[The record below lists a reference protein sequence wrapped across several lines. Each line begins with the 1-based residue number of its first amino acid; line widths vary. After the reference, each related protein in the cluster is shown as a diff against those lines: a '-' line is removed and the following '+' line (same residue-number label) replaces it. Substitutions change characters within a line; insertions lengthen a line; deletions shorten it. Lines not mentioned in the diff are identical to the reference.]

1 MVSEHIV
8 GVRAGPPFTD
18 IMVPRA
24 SSFAATSTRIK
35 IKGGRWWKAKKKAQ
49 KSRLS
54 RRVILAVID
63 PKTLQSMQA
72 TNDACA
78 SNQVFSTN
86 HPR

>member
-54 RRVILAVID
+54 REGDSCSDRSEDPSID
-63 PKTLQSMQA
+63 
-72 TNDACA
+72 A
-78 SNQVFSTN
+78 SNK
-86 HPR
+86 